1 MVRSD
6 VPVVLPRQEELE
18 LVSLAVYQDWQ
29 GREARESSLWGP
41 PHVVRAESALDEILS
56 GLTGRTGL
64 RRAALSC
71 LTVHLG
77 RRA

>member
-6 VPVVLPRQEELE
+6 VPIVLPGQEELE
-18 LVSLAVYQDWQ
+18 VVSLTVYQGWQ

-41 PHVVRAESALDEILS
+41 PHVVRAESALDEMLS
-56 GLTGRTGL
+56 SLRCRAEL

-77 RRA
+77 RKA